1 MYLAKEDDA
10 AYAFYDPAADTYDPA
25 RLTLVSELRRAIEQG
40 ELVLH
45 YQPKARL
52 ATGEVCSVEAL
63 LRWDHPERG
72 LIMPDDFIPI
82 AQQTG
87 LMKPLTL
94 HVVDE
99 ALRRCRS
106 WLDRGIRLPVAVNLS
121 TRNLLDLAL
130 PGQVERLLTKWEVGP
145 ELLELEV
152 TESTML
158 GDPMRSQLVLE
169 RLSAIGIRL
178 AIDDF
183 GTGFS
188 SLRHLRRLPFDEIK
202 IDRSFVSNMVDDED
216 DTAIVRSTIELGRSL
231 GLRVVA
237 EGVETD
243 ELWSMLDELGCEIVQ
258 GDCLSPALPAEELE
272 LWLRDGAH
280 VPLAV

>member
-1 MYLAKEDDA
+1 
-10 AYAFYDPAADTYDPA
+10 
-25 RLTLVSELRRAIEQG
+25 
-40 ELVLH
+40 
-45 YQPKARL
+45 
-52 ATGEVCSVEAL
+52 
-63 LRWDHPERG
+63 
-72 LIMPDDFIPI
+72 MPDDFIPI

-94 HVVDE
+94 HVVDQ
-99 ALRRCRS
+99 ALGRCRS
-106 WLDRGIRLPVAVNLS
+106 WLEQGIRLPVAVNLS
-121 TRNLLDLAL
+121 TRNLLDLAF
-130 PGQVERLLTKWEVGP
+130 PEQVERLLTKWEVGP
-145 ELLELEV
+145 EFLELEV

-158 GDPMRSQLVLE
+158 GDPMRSQLVLD

-202 IDRSFVSNMVDDED
+202 IDRSFVSNMVGDED

-243 ELWSMLDELGCEIVQ
+243 ELWSILGELGCQVAQ
-258 GDCLSPALPAEELE
+258 GDCLSPALPSEGLE
-272 LWLRDGAH
+272 LWLRDRAR
-280 VPLAV
+280 VALAV